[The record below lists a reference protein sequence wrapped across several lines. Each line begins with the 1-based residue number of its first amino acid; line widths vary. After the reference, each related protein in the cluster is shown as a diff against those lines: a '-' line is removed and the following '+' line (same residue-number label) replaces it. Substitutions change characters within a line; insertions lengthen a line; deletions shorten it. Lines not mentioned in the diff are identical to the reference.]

1 MSKPRARWWVSLF
14 VVVLAI
20 SGATAV
26 VTAVSG
32 AAESQPDAALTR
44 AKALLRRA
52 PVFDGHNDLPWVVR
66 EDAIAHG
73 DLDQYDLAKPTR
85 GDTDL
90 LRLRQGGVGAQFW
103 SVYIP
108 GDLPGGFAHTQLEQI
123 ELAKRILERYSRD
136 LAPAATAAEVKRALA
151 QRRIAGLL
159 GMEGGHAIENSLG
172 ALRAYYLL
180 GVRYMTLT
188 HNQTL
193 AWADAAL
200 DEPRHHGLTKF
211 GVAVVREM
219 NRLGML
225 VDLSH
230 TSPETMKAA
239 LDATSAPVIFSHSCA
254 RGLVDHPRNV
264 PDDVLARM
272 PANRGVVLVTFVP
285 SFANAKVAAWELPLF
300 VQQRA
305 AKDDAARAALEARY
319 VAQHGPRPRATLR
332 DVADH
337 IDYIKQRV
345 GADHVGLG
353 GDFYGAAGDRVVV
366 GLEDVSKYPD
376 LIAELIRR
384 GWSDA
389 DLAKLTS
396 GNLLRVL
403 GEAEQVAQRLQRD
416 PATASPSMAT
426 LESSD
431 GPPAPAAK
439 P

>member
-1 MSKPRARWWVSLF
+1 MSKPRARWWVSLLGPAL
-14 VVVLAI
+14 VTT
-20 SGATAV
+20 ATA
-26 VTAVSG
+26 AVIVARSV
-32 AAESQPDAALTR
+32 AAQGQPDAALAR

-52 PVFDGHNDLPWVVR
+52 PIFDGHNDLPWVVR

-90 LRLRQGGVGAQFW
+90 PRLRQGGVGAQFW

-123 ELAKRILERYSRD
+123 ELARRILVRYSRD
-136 LAPAATAAEVKRALA
+136 LAPASTAAEVKRALA
-151 QRRIAGLL
+151 QHRIAGLL

-172 ALRAYYLL
+172 ALRAYYQL

-230 TSPETMKAA
+230 TSPETMRAA
-239 LDATSAPVIFSHSCA
+239 LDATTAPVIFSHSCA

-264 PDDVLARM
+264 PDDVLARL
-272 PANRGVVLVTFVP
+272 PANGGVVLVTFVP
-285 SFANAKVAAWELPLF
+285 SFANATVAAWELPLF

-305 AKDDAARAALEARY
+305 AKGDAERAAIEARY
-319 VAQHGPRPRATLR
+319 VAQHGPRPRAMLR

-353 GDFYGAAGDRVVV
+353 GDFYGATGDRVVV

-376 LIAELIRR
+376 LLAELVRR

-403 GEAEQVAQRLQRD
+403 GQAEQVARRLQRD

-431 GPPAPAAK
+431 GPAAPAAK